1 MLEVTV
7 LEAIVFGVK
16 SVRSRDRERDCGS
29 AAIVVLVCAVVVGA
43 ALMSAL
49 GEVGSTVR
57 HRSQAQTA
65 ADAAAL
71 ASLDGGRSAAASLAS
86 ANGARLVSWAPGPG
100 TGEVTVMVR
109 VDDITATA
117 RATNTP

>member
-1 MLEVTV
+1 LEVTV
-7 LEAIVFGVK
+7 LEATVFGMK

-49 GEVGSTVR
+49 GEVGSTLR

-71 ASLDGGRSAAASLAS
+71 ASLDGGRSAAASLAA
-86 ANGARLVSWAPGPG
+86 ANGPG